1 MWVFG
6 KTLQGIYIQMLS
18 YFKAEQKEAQVTE
31 PSSKAMQ
38 QLQGRL
44 SHSESQ
50 DLAPKITETL
60 GKQSHVPPPAQG
72 GDNPRMLSIPS

>member
-1 MWVFG
+1 M
-6 KTLQGIYIQMLS
+6 QGIYVQMLS

-31 PSSKAMQ
+31 PSSKDMQ

-50 DLAPKITETL
+50 DVALKIIETP

-72 GDNPRMLSIPS
+72 GDNPRMLSVPS